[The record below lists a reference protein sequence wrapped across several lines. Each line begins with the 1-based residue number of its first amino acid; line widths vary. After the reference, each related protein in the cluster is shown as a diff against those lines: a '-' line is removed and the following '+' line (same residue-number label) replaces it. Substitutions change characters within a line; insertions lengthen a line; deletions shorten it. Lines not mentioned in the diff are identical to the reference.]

1 MCHRC
6 HVVFLHSFGWGP
18 ESISLLEQKA
28 SCELFTAPVWWH
40 LYVVRRIVWE
50 AQLRSLSL
58 WRRQGENAQARPAQ
72 RGQSVPLT
80 AVVFLRVW
88 ITHVVF
94 SSRICRTYCKVIVL
108 LSAFI
113 PSSHIFMFATHHVSN
128 CVLGGTVR
136 VCIYVS
142 LTHPHVSPSG
152 PAGLNFWGVLSQ
164 LSERLLVFFFPCKNT
179 R

>member
-1 MCHRC
+1 MSCSCTVSVEGLNPFRC
-6 HVVFLHSFGWGP
+6 WNKKLHANYLQLLSDDIFMWCE
-18 ESISLLEQKA
+18 ESSGRR
-28 SCELFTAPVWWH
+28 SCTRSP
-40 LYVVRRIVWE
+40 YGDVR
-50 AQLRSLSL
+50 
-58 WRRQGENAQARPAQ
+58 GKTQARPAQ